1 MEQNHITNKENPTA
15 EKKKAAEMTN
25 MTVEELELQ
34 KAALSPGGR
43 AQVLVE
49 ALPYIQEYAGKTIV
63 VKYGG
68 NAMVNE
74 ALKNAVIHDIVLLK
88 LVGINVVLVHG
99 GGPEISAMLKKI
111 GKESHFVKGLRYTDR
126 ETMDVVQMVLC
137 GKVNK
142 DLVSLLEAAGGKG
155 VGLAGMDDGLF
166 RAKRLIDADGTDYG
180 YVGEITE
187 VNPEI
192 VRDMLSQNL
201 IPVISSVAAGVDE
214 ESNYNIN
221 ADTAAGRLAAALGAK
236 KLILLTDVRGLMRV
250 PGDDSTLIQRLSIE
264 DVPSLISEGIIT
276 GGMIPKVECC
286 VEAVRGGV
294 ERANIQDGRVPHS
307 ILIEL
312 LSRDGVGTMF
322 S

>member
-1 MEQNHITNKENPTA
+1 
-15 EKKKAAEMTN
+15 MTN